1 NNVPI
6 SSVTISKQILCM
18 VFPFFGGFIH
28 NVFLAVDNHLADD
41 LGHCVQGLL
50 VRIDQTMLDE
60 FVALVVKNINVEFG
74 VSRLA
79 EQKSPQERNR
89 DVAVGAAL
97 PHNILARIL
106 FDRAVP
112 SVLSCGRI
120 RGWSPPEGRLLQ
132 ERLLSISCCPL
143 QLQLLRRNKPMQRL
157 PLFWKAIAAS
167 VAGSFPRLLKKK
179 SPPKLGFERELVSVV
194 LSNRGF
200 GCKAQYVPSIAGLH
214 DCANAGAQNATM
226 TTNTR
231 AIRDTLAPQRDEP
244 LQLRIFP
251 SRISIV
257 ESPRPRKAARD
268 GANFRNAGSKV
279 DQVGVLAGS
288 CGAHISALPTS
299 VPLHTLRSI
308 YNLIDE
314 ILTELETFGSPMF
327 CRDTEKSV

>member
-74 VSRLA
+74 ASRLA

-97 PHNILARIL
+97 PHNILACIL

-120 RGWSPPEGRLLQ
+120 RRWSPLKDDCCKNGCYPFHAIPFNCSCSDATNRRSACHCSGRQ
-132 ERLLSISCCPL
+132 S
-143 QLQLLRRNKPMQRL
+143 RRAL
-157 PLFWKAIAAS
+157 PDR
-167 VAGSFPRLLKKK
+167 FPALLKK
-179 SPPKLGFERELVSVV
+179 
-194 LSNRGF
+194 N
-200 GCKAQYVPSIAGLH
+200 H
-214 DCANAGAQNATM
+214 
-226 TTNTR
+226 
-231 AIRDTLAPQRDEP
+231 PQSSD
-244 LQLRIFP
+244 
-251 SRISIV
+251 SS
-257 ESPRPRKAARD
+257 
-268 GANFRNAGSKV
+268 GSW
-279 DQVGVLAGS
+279 
-288 CGAHISALPTS
+288 
-299 VPLHTLRSI
+299 
-308 YNLIDE
+308 
-314 ILTELETFGSPMF
+314 
-327 CRDTEKSV
+327 